1 MEGRKMPSVK
11 GIFDGNVILPLTRI
25 NHKANTMVIITFLE
39 EESNVDELNLIKD
52 AQEKYRILSK
62 EFDFGETPDEEYA
75 KELMA
80 VYNETF
86 PKN

>member
-1 MEGRKMPSVK
+1 MLSVK
-11 GIFDGNVILPLTRI
+11 GIFDGNVILPLTRV
-25 NHKANTMVIITFLE
+25 NQKANTLVIITFLE
-39 EESNVDELNLIKD
+39 EESDVDELNFIKD
-52 AQEKYRILSK
+52 AQEKYQILSK
-62 EFDFGETPDEEYA
+62 DFDFGETPDEDYA